1 MFQQRLENNIKM
13 DDITPFLRKLFTNT
27 QLVDELEHESKL
39 MELQDNVKILSIGD
53 YVKIVPLVIEGRV
66 KVMRNDES
74 GKEILL
80 YYINPGESCA
90 LSIAAG
96 LNNQKSAAYAV
107 TNNNT
112 KLLAIPVDKL
122 ETMIKVYPYLNKFVL
137 KLFHQR
143 FNELIEFIDA
153 ISFKNV
159 DMRLLNYIK
168 KNLTPANGN
177 FIYVTHKQIAEELGT
192 AREVVSRLLKQL
204 EKEGKVKNHRGKIEI
219 ISAL

>member
-1 MFQQRLENNIKM
+1 M
-13 DDITPFLRKLFTNT
+13 DDITPFLRKLFPTPK
-27 QLVDELEHESKL
+27 LVEELEQESTL
-39 MELQDNVKILSIGD
+39 MDIPDNITILNIGD
-53 YVKIVPLVIEGRV
+53 YVKIVPLVIEGRI

-74 GKEILL
+74 GKEVLL

-107 TNNNT
+107 TNKDT

-122 ETMIKVYPYLNKFVL
+122 DNMIKTYPYLNKFVL
-137 KLFHQR
+137 ELFHKR
-143 FNELIEFIDA
+143 FNELIDFIDA

-159 DMRLLNYIK
+159 DTRLLKYLEK
-168 KNLTPANGN
+168 SLTPDNNN
-177 FIYVTHKQIAEELGT
+177 FIYATHKQIAEELGT

-204 EKEGKVKNHRGKIEI
+204 EKEGKVKNHRGKIE
-219 ISAL
+219 LFLPL

>member
-1 MFQQRLENNIKM
+1 M
-13 DDITPFLRKLFTNT
+13 DNITPFLRKLFPNPK
-27 QLVDELEHESKL
+27 LVEELEQESTL
-39 MELQDNVKILSIGD
+39 MEIPDNIKILDIGE
-53 YVKIVPLVIEGRV
+53 YVKVIPLVIEGRV

-74 GKEILL
+74 GKEVLL

-107 TNNNT
+107 TNNDT

-122 ETMIKVYPYLNKFVL
+122 DNMIKNYPYLNKFVL
-137 KLFHQR
+137 ELFHKR
-143 FNELIEFIDA
+143 FNELIDFIDA

-159 DMRLLNYIK
+159 DTRLLIYLEK
-168 KNLTPANGN
+168 SLTSENDN

-204 EKEGKVKNHRGKIEI
+204 EKEGKVKNHRKKIELI
-219 ISAL
+219 LPL

>member
-1 MFQQRLENNIKM
+1 M
-13 DDITPFLRKLFTNT
+13 DEITPFLRKLFPNP
-27 QLVDELEHESKL
+27 QLVDELEHESNL
-39 MELQDNVKILSIGD
+39 MEIPENTTILNIGD
-53 YVKIVPLVIEGRV
+53 YVKVVPLIIEGRI

-74 GKEILL
+74 GKEVLL

-96 LNNQKSAAYAV
+96 LNNKKSAAYAI
-107 TNNNT
+107 TNNDT

-122 ETMIKVYPYLNKFVL
+122 DSMIKTYPYLNKFVL
-137 KLFHQR
+137 ELFHQR
-143 FNELIEFIDA
+143 FNELIDFIDA

-159 DMRLLNYIK
+159 DTRLINYLEK
-168 KNLTPANGN
+168 SQTPENDN
-177 FIYVTHKQIAEELGT
+177 FIYAIHKQILEELGT
-192 AREVVSRLLKQL
+192 AREVISRLLKQL

>member
-1 MFQQRLENNIKM
+1 M
-13 DDITPFLRKLFTNT
+13 DNLTPFLRKLFPVPK
-27 QLVDELEHESKL
+27 LVDELEQESTL
-39 MELQDNVKILSIGD
+39 MDIPDNITILNIGD
-53 YVKIVPLVIEGRV
+53 YVKVVPLVIEGRV

-74 GKEILL
+74 GKEVLL

-96 LNNQKSAAYAV
+96 LNNQKSAAYAI
-107 TNNNT
+107 TNNDT

-122 ETMIKVYPYLNKFVL
+122 DSMIKSYPYLNKFIL
-137 KLFHQR
+137 ELFHKR

-159 DMRLLNYIK
+159 DTRLLKYLK
-168 KNLTPANGN
+168 KRLTSGNDN
-177 FIYVTHKQIAEELGT
+177 FIYATHKQIAEELGT

-204 EKEGKVKNHRGKIEI
+204 EKEGKVKNHRGKIELI
-219 ISAL
+219 MPL

>member
-1 MFQQRLENNIKM
+1 MNELTSFLHRLFPNQ
-13 DDITPFLRKLFTNT
+13 
-27 QLVDELEHESKL
+27 QLVSKIESESKL
-39 MELQDNVKILSIGD
+39 MEIQNDVTILNIGD
-53 YVKIVPLVIEGRV
+53 YIKVVPLVIEGRI

-96 LNNQKSAAYAV
+96 LNNKKSAAYAV

-112 KLLAIPVDKL
+112 KLLAIPIDKL
-122 ETMIKVYPYLNKFVL
+122 DSMIKVYPYLNKFVL
-137 KLFHQR
+137 ELFHKR
-143 FNELIEFIDA
+143 FNELIDFIDA

-159 DMRLLNYIK
+159 DTRLIKYLEKRQTPENKNYIY
-168 KNLTPANGN
+168 T
-177 FIYVTHKQIAEELGT
+177 THKQIAEELGT

-204 EKEGKVKNHRGKIEI
+204 EKEGKLKNHRGMIEI
-219 ISAL
+219 IDLN